1 MGNGEITIAFGQVL
15 RDLRVARKLTQE
27 QLADLAD
34 FDRTFIGFLE
44 RGERSPS
51 LDTVFALARALGIPA
66 NRFIAKVDAILRED

>member
-15 RDLRVARKLTQE
+15 RELRVAKKLTQE

-51 LDTVFALARALGIPA
+51 LDTVFALATALGIPA
-66 NRFIAKVDAILRED
+66 NRLIAKVDALLREQ